1 MRLMKFSQLAI
12 VGVFGFG
19 LLTMTATHA
28 QASAVAKVNGVV
40 IPQSR
45 LELMVQAA
53 MAQGQPDG
61 PEMRKAL
68 RENLITEEV
77 IAQEAKKK
85 GLDRDPEVLMQIE
98 IQKQQVLVR
107 AFQVDY
113 IQNNAVNDD
122 TLRKEFEI
130 LKLQMGDKEY
140 KPRHILV
147 ETEGEAQTIIA
158 DLKRGADF
166 SKIAAEKSLDDG
178 SKVNGGELEWSPA
191 AAYVRPFA
199 EALSGLE
206 KGKMTE
212 KPIQTSF
219 GWHVIR
225 LDDIRDMEVPAFEDI
240 KMNMQQRV
248 LQREFATVVQELRNA
263 AKVE

>member
-1 MRLMKFSQLAI
+1 MRVMKFSQLAI
-12 VGVFGFG
+12 VGVFG
-19 LLTMTATHA
+19 LLTMTATQA
-28 QASAVAKVNGVV
+28 QASAVATVNGVV

-45 LELMVQAA
+45 LELMVQANA
-53 MAQGQPDG
+53 AQGQPDT

-68 RENLITEEV
+68 RENLITEEI

-85 GLDRDPEVLMQIE
+85 GLDKDPDVVMQVE
-98 IQKQQVLVR
+98 IQQQQVLVR

-113 IQNNAVNDD
+113 IKNNAVNDD
-122 TLRKEFEI
+122 TLRKEYEI

-147 ETEGEAQTIIA
+147 ETEGEAKAIIA
-158 DLKRGADF
+158 DLKKGSDF

-178 SKVNGGELEWSPA
+178 SKVNGGELDWSPT

-199 EALSGLE
+199 EALAELE

-212 KPIQTSF
+212 VPVHTSF
-219 GWHVIR
+219 GWHIIK
-225 LDDIRDMEVPAFEDI
+225 LDDIRDMEIPSFEDI

-248 LQREFATVVQELRNA
+248 LQREFAEVVQELRNA

>member
-1 MRLMKFSQLAI
+1 MRVLKFSQLAI
-12 VGVFGFG
+12 IGVFG
-19 LLTMTATHA
+19 LLTMTVTQA
-28 QASAVAKVNGVV
+28 QASAVAKVNGVD

-45 LELMVQAA
+45 LELMVQANV
-53 MAQGQPDG
+53 AQGQPDS
-61 PEMRKAL
+61 PEMRKAV
-68 RENLITEEV
+68 RENLITEEI
-77 IAQEAKKK
+77 IAQEAKKI
-85 GLDRDPEVLMQIE
+85 GLDKDPEVVMQVE
-98 IQKQQVLVR
+98 IQQQQVLVR

-113 IQNNAVNDD
+113 IKNNAVNDD
-122 TLRKEFEI
+122 TLRKEYEI

-147 ETEGEAQTIIA
+147 ETESEARAIIA
-158 DLKRGADF
+158 DLKKGSDF

-178 SKVNGGELEWSPA
+178 SKVNGGELDWSPT

-199 EALSGLE
+199 EALAELE

-212 KPIQTSF
+212 APVHTSF
-219 GWHVIR
+219 GWHVIK
-225 LDDIRDMEVPAFEDI
+225 LDDIRTMEIPTFEDI

-248 LQREFATVVQELRNA
+248 LQREFQEVVQELRNA